1 MAKLVPKIYPN
12 DINENIPVGIGF
24 PLVPGDPKKNFTTRK
39 QIHDNLR
46 NLILTMKGE
55 RVMQPTYGSDLYF
68 LLFEPLEE
76 SDLADAARQSITSA
90 VETFMPFVQIKLI
103 QVSVDQDNNRVL
115 IEVDYDVDGFP
126 TPEVLNLTIEK

>member
-12 DINENIPVGIGF
+12 DINENIPVGISF
-24 PLVPGDPKKNFTTRK
+24 PLIPGDPKQNFTTRK

-68 LLFEPLEE
+68 LLFEPLDE
-76 SDLADAARQSITSA
+76 SDLTDAARQSIQTA
-90 VETFMPFVQIKLI
+90 VSEFMPFVEIKLI
-103 QVSVDQDNNRVL
+103 QVTVEQDNSRVL